1 MAKGDTFHCSVITP
15 ERAVLEA
22 DATFV
27 AFPAHDGEVGIL
39 PGRAPLLYKLGIGV
53 LRVEG
58 PTLAGGAGGAGGEES
73 LFVDGGFAQMVED
86 RLTILTE
93 QAKRPSEIDRAAA
106 ERALAAAHDLPAES
120 DAEFAARQRAL
131 ERARVQLRMTGAPAS
146 V

>member
-39 PGRAPLLYKLGIGV
+39 PGRAPLLFKLGIGA
-53 LRVEG
+53 LRIETREG
-58 PTLAGGAGGAGGEES
+58 TER
-73 LFVDGGFAQMVED
+73 FYVDGGFAQMVED

-93 QAKRPSEIDRAAA
+93 QAKRLNEIDRAAA
-106 ERALAAAHDLPAES
+106 ERALAAARDMPAHGETGI
-120 DAEFAARQRAL
+120 AARERAL
-131 ERARVQLRMTGAPAS
+131 ERARVQLRLTGGQGAS
-146 V
+146 ASH

>member
-39 PGRAPLLYKLGIGV
+39 PGRAPLLFKLGIGI
-53 LRVEG
+53 LRVETG
-58 PTLAGGAGGAGGEES
+58 GGEEQI
-73 LFVDGGFAQMVED
+73 FVDGGFAQMVED
-86 RLTILTE
+86 RLTLLTE
-93 QAKRPSEIDRAAA
+93 QAKRPAEIDRAAA
-106 ERALAAAHDLPAES
+106 EKALAAAHDMPAVG

-146 V
+146 I